1 MIDSEVWNSN
11 PLFRKSRNLRSQF
24 IVENTSRWQ
33 KQSKAQD
40 CPSRIVAC
48 WHILQT
54 DKAFFFSSH
63 PIQLNTRSPCVLVA
77 GTQRLFVASDAKFCS
92 VSQDVTH
99 NELCKW
105 LNKNGPPTNSAKR
118 GSDQLFL
125 YHERKNNHFDKY
137 IWLIWGNQLIPIN
150 CNYVCWPSDYD

>member
-1 MIDSEVWNSN
+1 MIDSEVKNMN
-11 PLFRKSRNLRSQF
+11 PLLGKSISRNKRCQL
-24 IVENTSRWQ
+24 IVEKTSQWQ

-77 GTQRLFVASDAKFCS
+77 GTQRFFLASDAKYCS

-105 LNKNGPPTNSAKR
+105 LNKNGPPKNFAKR
-118 GSDQLFL
+118 GTDKLFL
-125 YHERKNNHFDKY
+125 YDERKNNHFVTWKDESNEYSEKSWALFDKSF
-137 IWLIWGNQLIPIN
+137 W
-150 CNYVCWPSDYD
+150 